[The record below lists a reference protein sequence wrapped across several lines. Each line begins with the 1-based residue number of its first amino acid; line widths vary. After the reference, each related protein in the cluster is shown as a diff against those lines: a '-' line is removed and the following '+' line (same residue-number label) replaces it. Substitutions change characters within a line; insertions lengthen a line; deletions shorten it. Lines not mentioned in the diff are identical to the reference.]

1 MESLDM
7 YAVFEEGSH
16 QFRVSEGDVVR
27 IDYREAEVGST
38 IELTTVL
45 LAGHGADVKIG
56 QPHLAGAKVIVEVL
70 RDHHEKLQIQK
81 FRRRKGYRR
90 LTGHTQTHVEV
101 RVKSIVV

>member
-1 MESLDM
+1 M
-7 YAVFEEGSH
+7 YAVFEDGSH

-38 IELTTVL
+38 IELTNVL
-45 LAGHGADVKIG
+45 LAGQGASVQVG
-56 QPHLAGAKVIVEVL
+56 QPNLPGAKVVVEVL
-70 RDHHEKLQIQK
+70 RNHNEKLQIQK

-101 RVKSIVV
+101 KVKSIVV